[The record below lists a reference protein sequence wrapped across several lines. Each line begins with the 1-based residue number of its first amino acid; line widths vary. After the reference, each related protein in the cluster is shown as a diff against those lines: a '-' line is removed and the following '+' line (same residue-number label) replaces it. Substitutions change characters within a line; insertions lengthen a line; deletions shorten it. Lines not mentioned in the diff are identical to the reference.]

1 MGLNTGISE
10 MAIVKW
16 FLNLS
21 VRAKF
26 AVLLLSL
33 VCISVG
39 SFTIF
44 GQYSLSVFKQEFEK
58 RGELLANTLNNQSQF
73 SLAME
78 DVDALKDLLKS
89 LVSNGSIA
97 VGSFYDKD
105 GQQLALIGNEDMPNG
120 GINFA
125 EITEMAWIKNRKGEK
140 RLLVKHKVMTDDN
153 KDEVLGYVT
162 FTVPANSLEVQQSVG
177 MQINLAG
184 IVMFILLGIGVMWIF
199 KKVMIEPVKTLSLA
213 AQKVANGDFDVH
225 VDGVTHD
232 EIGDLIDSFNK
243 MVENNRKLFAEVN
256 DRSKEADEARQKS
269 EEMQQKILEEQAYL
283 QQQFEKIGYV
293 IREVTKGNLTTRLE
307 IERDDAVGRLMKNIN
322 KMIADLN
329 ELISQV
335 HFASESVAKASGKIA
350 SSVDELSEGA
360 RQQAMQTQEVA
371 NAVEEMAQTVN
382 HSSHNANDAAQ
393 IALHTSQLA
402 YEGEQV
408 FRSTLDGMR
417 NVAKIVK
424 DSAGTVEKLGRSSQE
439 IGEIVQVID
448 DIADQTNLL
457 ALNAA
462 IEAAR
467 AGEQG
472 RGFAVVADEVR
483 KLAERTTSATAK
495 IADMIKRIQAETN
508 LVVKAM
514 EEGSIEAEKGMEMAD
529 KANESLSA
537 VIHSITQIT
546 ENINQIASG
555 IQQQSSTGEEIS
567 LRVEQISAEAKTVA
581 EAADELSSISMN
593 LNALT
598 HQLNGSVKHFV
609 IKKSE
614 AVVPETSKTG
624 ANGIPA

>member
-1 MGLNTGISE
+1 

-26 AVLLLSL
+26 AVLLLGL

-44 GQYSLSVFKQEFEK
+44 GQYSLSVFKKEFEN
-58 RGELLANTLNNQSQF
+58 RGELLAKTLDNQSQF

-78 DVDALKDLLKS
+78 DIDALKDVLKN
-89 LVSNGSIA
+89 LVSNGTIA
-97 VGSFYDKD
+97 AGAFYDKD
-105 GQQLALIGNEDMPNG
+105 GQQLTLSGNENLPDSNTK
-120 GINFA
+120 FA
-125 EITEMAWIKNRKGEK
+125 EITDMGWVNNRQGEK
-140 RLLVKHKVMTDDN
+140 RLLVKHKVMSAGSDE
-153 KDEVLGYVT
+153 EVLGYVV
-162 FTVPANSLEVQQSVG
+162 FTVPANSLEAQQSAG
-177 MQINLAG
+177 LKINLAG
-184 IVMFILLGIGVMWIF
+184 IVLFVLLGFGVMWVF
-199 KKVMIEPVKTLSLA
+199 QKVMIEPVKALSSA

-232 EIGDLIDSFNK
+232 EVGDLIDSFNQ
-243 MVENNRKLFAEVN
+243 MVENNRKLFAEAN
-256 DRSKEADEARQKS
+256 ARSKEAEEARRKS

-283 QQQFEKIGYV
+283 QQQFEKIGHA
-293 IREVTKGNLTTRLE
+293 IGEVTKGNLTVRLQ
-307 IERDDAVGRLMKNIN
+307 IEHDDAVGRLMQNIN

-329 ELISQV
+329 DLITQV
-335 HFASESVAKASGKIA
+335 HFASESVAQASGKIA
-350 SSVDELSEGA
+350 ASVDELSEGA
-360 RQQAMQTQEVA
+360 RQQAIQTQEVA

-424 DSAGTVEKLGRSSQE
+424 DSAGTVEKLGQSSQE

-495 IADMIKRIQAETN
+495 IADMIKRIQAETR
-508 LVVKAM
+508 LVVEAM
-514 EEGSIEAEKGMEMAD
+514 EEGSIEAEKGMQMAD

-567 LRVEQISAEAKTVA
+567 QRVEQISSEAKTVA

-614 AVVPETSKTG
+614 AVVPETPKAG
-624 ANGIPA
+624 ANGVPA